1 MDSSTG
7 GVPSS
12 SVPDT
17 PKLPFWEG
25 ADLTL
30 LGLDCWRTS
39 PCLVLLR
46 LRALLLLA
54 CTIAH
59 TALNLYAL
67 FASCPF
73 RSTLDHAVLEP
84 VATYAKPD
92 MQLPAVPHASQIGPR
107 GHAGEQVVCSC

>member
-12 SVPDT
+12 NVPDT
-17 PKLPFWEG
+17 PKLPLWEG

-30 LGLDCWRTS
+30 LGLECCRPS

-54 CTIAH
+54 CIIGD
-59 TALNLYAL
+59 TALSFYAL
-67 FASCPF
+67 FKSCPF
-73 RSTLDHAVLEP
+73 RGTLDHAVIEP
-84 VATYAKPD
+84 VTTYAKSD
-92 MQLPAVPHASQIGPR
+92 MQGPAVSHASD
-107 GHAGEQVVCSC
+107 

>member
-17 PKLPFWEG
+17 PKLPLWEG

-30 LGLDCWRTS
+30 LGLNWCRPS

-54 CTIAH
+54 CTIHH
-59 TALNLYAL
+59 TALSLDAL
-67 FASCPF
+67 FESCPF
-73 RSTLDHAVLEP
+73 RGALSHAMIEP
-84 VATYAKPD
+84 VTNYAKSD
-92 MQLPAVPHASQIGPR
+92 MQVPAMSHALD
-107 GHAGEQVVCSC
+107 